1 MPNVYVLGAEGAEG
15 IVVGGSHASHA
26 VVDVELVQGSWCRGE
41 VVWMVVG
48 VEEVRRLY
56 ARDGVLQLDLC
67 VGGVVAGVVDEALVV

>member
-1 MPNVYVLGAEGAEG
+1 
-15 IVVGGSHASHA
+15 
-26 VVDVELVQGSWCRGE
+26 
-41 VVWMVVG
+41 MVVG